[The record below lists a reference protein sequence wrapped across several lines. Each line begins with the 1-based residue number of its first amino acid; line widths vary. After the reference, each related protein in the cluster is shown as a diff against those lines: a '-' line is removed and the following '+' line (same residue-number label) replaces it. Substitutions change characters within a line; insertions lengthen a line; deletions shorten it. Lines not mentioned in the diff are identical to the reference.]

1 MGSTRTHW
9 WAGLV
14 AIGTLAVAATIASGG
29 AAPRLTVKGTET
41 ITVAEDFDSAVARCP
56 AGKRLIA
63 GGARLPNVEGPQFT
77 QLAAGAPRNWRATG
91 LNDSG
96 SDVELTALA
105 RCGKLEG
112 VRVRTDSAT
121 ATDEVR
127 VEATARCHQGER
139 VVFGGFKLPQSLYD
153 GAILDTLKLVRR
165 GTAWKV
171 GAFSFVNGGEMTAIA
186 YCSKDAPRVR
196 PAIDQVDAPANAS
209 VSATATCGDG
219 RVVRFGG
226 LRATVTSSDEYVLTT
241 AFAPSGRRGWRVAA
255 TNGNDNDDGDLTAF
269 AYCAKG

>member
-1 MGSTRTHW
+1 MMGSTRTQW

-63 GGARLPNVEGPQFT
+63 GGA
-77 QLAAGAPRNWRATG
+77 PRNWRATG

-96 SDVELTALA
+96 SDVELTGLA

-112 VRVRTDSAT
+112 VQVRTASAT
-121 ATDEVR
+121 ATAKVR

-139 VVFGGFKLPQSLYD
+139 VAFGGFKLPQSLYD
-153 GAILDTLKLVRR
+153 AAILDTLKLVRR

-196 PAIDQVDAPANAS
+196 PAIEQVDAPANAS